1 MKKIIFYL
9 LVLANSLVFAYDL
22 KQADFATFC
31 NYVSYHVNKN
41 IVISEEVPTNFSVFM
56 PTDNMTQNDILT
68 AFFTILKSKKLDYKI
83 INNSTILIYK
93 KIQKKEK
100 PKLENFVIRFNYV
113 PKKVLKDYLKNFYSN
128 YKYQIFQNRLLIT
141 CTPVDYF
148 KIKTAIS
155 HLQNSYKKA
164 NINFLITVINNKKAK
179 EIGTDLNI
187 KSPFHSSA
195 LFDLVTDTAVVS
207 SSITNNFS
215 AFIKFLNSK
224 GAAETISKPTILL
237 IDSSNYTLESVH
249 SIPYVTKSVTTD
261 KDGNPV
267 TQTDLKYKDVG
278 LKIYIKNVYI
288 TDRSIDFDMD
298 IYVESIVSYDNDKP
312 ITDTKHFNTHVQLT
326 KKSSGYLI
334 AGLRTVTKISED
346 SGVPVLK
353 DIPILGILFQ
363 KNKKSVED
371 LSFSFYISTNFFAEN
386 TRKTAPR
393 EARP

>member
-1 MKKIIFYL
+1 MIKKIIFYL
-9 LVLANSLVFAYDL
+9 LIISKLFTYDL
-22 KQADFATFC
+22 KQADFPTFC
-31 NYVSYHVNKN
+31 NYVSYHIGYN

-56 PTDNMTQNDILT
+56 PTDNMTIDEMKKS
-68 AFFTILKSKKLDYKI
+68 FFTILKSKGLNFKI
-83 INNSTILIYK
+83 INKTILIYK
-93 KIQKKEK
+93 KINKPPIL
-100 PKLENFVIRFNYV
+100 PKLQNFVIRFNYV
-113 PKKVLKDYLKNFYSN
+113 PKSVLKNYLINFYPK
-128 YKYQIFQNRLLIT
+128 YKFQIFQNRLLIT
-141 CTPVDYF
+141 CTSVDYY
-148 KIKTAIS
+148 KIRTAIS
-155 HLQNSYKKA
+155 NLQSSYKKA

-179 EIGTDLNI
+179 EIGTDLNF
-187 KSPFHSSA
+187 KSPFYSST

-207 SSITNNFS
+207 SSITNDFS

-249 SIPYVTKSVTTD
+249 SIPYVTKTVTTD

-267 TQTDLKYKDVG
+267 TQSDLKYKDVG

-334 AGLRTVTKISED
+334 AGLRTVTKINEE
-346 SGVPVLK
+346 SGVPLLK
-353 DIPILGILFQ
+353 DIPVVGILFQ
-363 KNKKSVED
+363 KNKKSIED
-371 LSFSFYISTNFFAEN
+371 LSFSFFISTDYF
-386 TRKTAPR
+386 KGLK
-393 EARP
+393 

>member
-1 MKKIIFYL
+1 MGVKKMKKIVFFL
-9 LVLANSLVFAYDL
+9 LILVNSVFAYDL

-31 NYVSYHVNKN
+31 NYVSYNVNKN
-41 IVISEEVPTNFSVFM
+41 IVISEDVPTNFSVFM
-56 PTDNMTQNDILT
+56 PTDNMTNKALLS
-68 AFFTILKSKKLDYKI
+68 AFFTILKSKNLDYKI
-83 INNSTILIYK
+83 IDNSTFLIYK
-93 KIQKKEK
+93 KHVKKEN
-100 PKLENFVIRFNYV
+100 PKLENFVIRFNFV
-113 PKKVLKDYLKNFYSN
+113 PKKVLSDYLKNFYSN

-141 CTPVDYF
+141 CPAVDYY

-179 EIGTDLNI
+179 EIGTNLNI
-187 KSPFHSSA
+187 KSPFHSSF
-195 LFDLVTDTAVVS
+195 LFDLVTDTATVS
-207 SSITNNFS
+207 SSVTNNFS
-215 AFIKFLNSK
+215 TFIRFLNSK

-249 SIPYVTKSVTTD
+249 SIPFVTKSVTTD

-267 TQTDLKYKDVG
+267 TQTDLKYKDIG
-278 LKIYIKNVYI
+278 LKIYIKNVFI
-288 TDRSIDFDMD
+288 TEQSIDFDMD
-298 IYVESIVSYDNDKP
+298 IFVENIISYNQDKP

-334 AGLRTVTKISED
+334 AGLRTVTKINEK

-353 DIPILGILFQ
+353 DIPVIGILFQ

-371 LSFSFYISTNFFAEN
+371 LSFSFYISTNYFK
-386 TRKTAPR
+386 RK
-393 EARP
+393 